1 MKELHSG
8 RAGPFHVVFV
18 SGFWGDDREKA
29 EEALADYKS
38 GEESREISI
47 VITGRNLT
55 HRSAVAHILRG

>member
-1 MKELHSG
+1 M
-8 RAGPFHVVFV
+8 VFV